1 MLKKHTIALVSCLV
15 FSVFIL
21 LFWSYNRSSD
31 NSNKTETINSAET
44 ANTASS
50 ASSDRGGEAGQG
62 PNLESRADN
71 NGEQESANH
80 PPIIDKARLQLES
93 SNNRDIIKV
102 VASGTDKDNDP
113 VTFEYEWFRNGEPA
127 GNGDTLSGFK
137 RGDKIVANVTPF
149 DGKDYGAPKSLT
161 LEISNTTPKI
171 TGYKEIKF
179 DGNNY
184 EGRII
189 ASDPD
194 GDALVY
200 SLKSAPSGMTVDP
213 SKGLIK
219 WNVPPDVRGEA
230 SFVVSVSDGHGG
242 EVSQNCTIKVVPQR
256 K

>member
-1 MLKKHTIALVSCLV
+1 MIKKHTIALLTCLI

-21 LFWSYNRSSD
+21 SFYSCSRSSD
-31 NSNKTETINSAET
+31 NSGKTETVNPTGSAST
-44 ANTASS
+44 APS
-50 ASSDRGGEAGQG
+50 ASSNRSGEAGQG
-62 PNLESRADN
+62 PNPEFKADN
-71 NGEQESANH
+71 NGEKESANH
-80 PPIIDKARLQLES
+80 PPAIDKARLQLES
-93 SNNRDIIKV
+93 LNNRDIIKV
-102 VASGTDKDNDP
+102 VAGGTDKDNDA

-184 EGRII
+184 EGQII

-194 GDALVY
+194 DDTLVY

-213 SKGLIK
+213 SKGQIK
-219 WNVPPDVRGEA
+219 WNVPPDFKGEA

-242 EVSQNCTIKVVPQR
+242 EISQNCTIKVEPQQ